1 MADISVNHA
10 HVQLRLSFTMAV
22 KETTD
27 AITPQA
33 RVAWVEFA
41 NVHLDCW
48 NEDFFKRLGWVVGEL
63 LLIEDETLD
72 RRTLANGRVLVL
84 IPKGQKCLEVIKVN
98 TRRQNFTVFV
108 KEDPEPI
115 KYKVILRWLGLDWV
129 NSNGDTSSGLGAS
142 EGGRC
147 GGSDQGHGNEEA
159 LGRPDIINDKQQI
172 QAIMDKDA
180 MKRKGCIGG
189 TVYKLAMALVE
200 ENDDSWSSLSEDNG
214 IREAQDG
221 GQANDIGQNLI
232 DHSNSLESDS
242 DNSKKTGFNSGP
254 DQTDGSYENSV
265 SHVSKTLK
273 TINQGEEALRRHSYG
288 LRTNKPSK
296 YGGNDLHMDK

>member
-1 MADISVNHA
+1 MGNAKV
-10 HVQLRLSFTMAV
+10 
-22 KETTD
+22 
-27 AITPQA
+27 
-33 RVAWVEFA
+33 RV
-41 NVHLDCW
+41 
-48 NEDFFKRLGWVVGEL
+48 R
-63 LLIEDETLD
+63 
-72 RRTLANGRVLVL
+72 
-84 IPKGQKCLEVIKVN
+84 KGAAA
-98 TRRQNFTVFV
+98 
-108 KEDPEPI
+108 
-115 KYKVILRWLGLDWV
+115 
-129 NSNGDTSSGLGAS
+129 SG
-142 EGGRC
+142 
-147 GGSDQGHGNEEA
+147 N
-159 LGRPDIINDKQQI
+159 KK
-172 QAIMDKDA
+172 AIMDKDA
-180 MKRKGCIGG
+180 MKRKGCISG

-200 ENDDSWSSLSEDNG
+200 ENDDNWSSLSEDNG

-296 YGGNDLHMDK
+296 YGGKSVGSSKRHGMVTRFDRSKVQNIHRVLDMSGKSISTVIGSEEFEVEVANIIEKGVAIGVLKGSNVGMGSWGSLETVKCNKTVH